1 MAKKCLVYETLGNIT
16 AMKVKES
23 LGNNEIRLS
32 GVFGV
37 CGIKNGNNRIYSKEN
52 YGQMVESLQKTIA
65 TEGCLGE
72 LEHPNSM
79 NINLNNV
86 SHKIESVQMHEDGT
100 ITGTVVLL
108 DTEKGRNAKAIVEAG
123 VPLYIS
129 SRALGSIDESGN
141 VTLTMLKT
149 YDLVGTPGFSQASL
163 HLDENQKFESLNE
176 SMCAVILEGED
187 DNNDDPNKDKD
198 KDKDKTNMKDLKE
211 AVDKLSEKVESLEA
225 ELHVAKESIDEK
237 DEQIQALTEQVSEF
251 KPTNYDAIESWIKEE
266 FKPEFSQEMANGVQK
281 WVSEEFAP
289 VVQNWVCEQFAPE
302 VQKWVVEQY
311 SPEVQKWIVENYS
324 PEVQKWVVEQYSPEV
339 QKWIVENYSSEVQ
352 KWIVEQY
359 SPEVQKWIVENYS
372 DELQKWIVE
381 QYSPEVQ
388 NWIVENYSDEL
399 QNWITEQFGK
409 ELTNKINENVSE
421 YLESKS
427 NDKFENI
434 DRMLEM
440 LESGQGSKENEIQM
454 LKEQQEKNL
463 GKYANCYAI
472 VNMPNEYRPMFE
484 GLSEQKKDEIALQ
497 SRAYDFTKTGVMESF
512 WAGIDFNEKPVQNIN
527 ENHNQNPVDSYMAS
541 IAAQMMALR

>member
-23 LGNNEIRLS
+23 LDNNEIRLS

-187 DNNDDPNKDKD
+187 DKNDDPDKNKD

-225 ELHVAKESIDEK
+225 ELHVAKESINEK

-311 SPEVQKWIVENYS
+311 SPEVQKWVTEHYS
-324 PEVQKWVVEQYSPEV
+324 P
-339 QKWIVENYSSEVQ
+339 EVQ

-372 DELQKWIVE
+372 DELQ
-381 QYSPEVQ
+381 
-388 NWIVENYSDEL
+388 
-399 QNWITEQFGK
+399 NWITEQFGK
-409 ELTNKINENVSE
+409 ELSNKINENVSE

-427 NDKFENI
+427 NDKFDNI
-434 DRMLEM
+434 DRMIEM

-463 GKYANCYAI
+463 GKYATCYAI

-527 ENHNQNPVDSYMAS
+527 ENHNQNPVDSYMSS

>member
-225 ELHVAKESIDEK
+225 ELHVAKESINEK

-266 FKPEFSQEMANGVQK
+266 FKPEFSREMANGVQK

-324 PEVQKWVVEQYSPEV
+324 PEV
-339 QKWIVENYSSEVQ
+339 
-352 KWIVEQY
+352 
-359 SPEVQKWIVENYS
+359 
-372 DELQKWIVE
+372 QKWIVE

>member
-23 LGNNEIRLS
+23 LDNNEIRLS

-187 DNNDDPNKDKD
+187 DKNDDPDKNKD

-225 ELHVAKESIDEK
+225 ELHVAKESINEK

-266 FKPEFSQEMANGVQK
+266 FKPEFRQEMANGVQK

-311 SPEVQKWIVENYS
+311 SPEVQKWVTEHYS
-324 PEVQKWVVEQYSPEV
+324 P
-339 QKWIVENYSSEVQ
+339 EVQ

-359 SPEVQKWIVENYS
+359 SPEVQK
-372 DELQKWIVE
+372 
-381 QYSPEVQ
+381 
-388 NWIVENYSDEL
+388 WIVENYSDEL

-421 YLESKS
+421 YIESKS

-463 GKYANCYAI
+463 GKYATCYAI

-527 ENHNQNPVDSYMAS
+527 ENHNQNPVDSYMSS

>member
-225 ELHVAKESIDEK
+225 ELHVAKESINEK

-266 FKPEFSQEMANGVQK
+266 FKPEFSREMANGVQK

-324 PEVQKWVVEQYSPEV
+324 PEVQKW
-339 QKWIVENYSSEVQ
+339 
-352 KWIVEQY
+352 IVEQY
-359 SPEVQKWIVENYS
+359 SPEVQK
-372 DELQKWIVE
+372 
-381 QYSPEVQ
+381 
-388 NWIVENYSDEL
+388 WIVENYSDEL

-440 LESGQGSKENEIQM
+440 LESGQGSKKNEIQM

-527 ENHNQNPVDSYMAS
+527 ENHNQNPVDNYMAS

>member
-23 LGNNEIRLS
+23 LDNNEIRLS

-65 TEGCLGE
+65 AEGCLGE

-187 DNNDDPNKDKD
+187 DKNDDPDKNKD

-225 ELHVAKESIDEK
+225 ELHVAKESINEK

-302 VQKWVVEQY
+302 VQKWVTEQY
-311 SPEVQKWIVENYS
+311 SP
-324 PEVQKWVVEQYSPEV
+324 
-339 QKWIVENYSSEVQ
+339 EVQ

-359 SPEVQKWIVENYS
+359 SPEVQKWVTEQYS
-372 DELQKWIVE
+372 PEVQKWIVE

-388 NWIVENYSDEL
+388 KWIVENYSDEL

-463 GKYANCYAI
+463 GKYATCYAI
-472 VNMPNEYRPMFE
+472 ANMPNEYRPMFE

-527 ENHNQNPVDSYMAS
+527 ENHNQNPVDSYMSS

>member
-187 DNNDDPNKDKD
+187 DSNDDPNKDKD

-225 ELHVAKESIDEK
+225 ELHVAKESINEK

-311 SPEVQKWIVENYS
+311 SPEVQK
-324 PEVQKWVVEQYSPEV
+324 
-339 QKWIVENYSSEVQ
+339 
-352 KWIVEQY
+352 
-359 SPEVQKWIVENYS
+359 
-372 DELQKWIVE
+372 
-381 QYSPEVQ
+381 
-388 NWIVENYSDEL
+388 WIVENYSDEL

-527 ENHNQNPVDSYMAS
+527 ENRNQNPVDSYMGS

>member
-198 KDKDKTNMKDLKE
+198 KDKDKINMKDLKE

-225 ELHVAKESIDEK
+225 ELHVAKESINEK

-324 PEVQKWVVEQYSPEV
+324 PEVQKW
-339 QKWIVENYSSEVQ
+339 
-352 KWIVEQY
+352 
-359 SPEVQKWIVENYS
+359 
-372 DELQKWIVE
+372 IVE

-421 YLESKS
+421 YIESKS

>member
-23 LGNNEIRLS
+23 LDNNEIRLS

-187 DNNDDPNKDKD
+187 DKNDDPDKNKD

-225 ELHVAKESIDEK
+225 ELHVAKESINEK

-311 SPEVQKWIVENYS
+311 SPEVQKWITEH
-324 PEVQKWVVEQYSPEV
+324 YSPEV
-339 QKWIVENYSSEVQ
+339 QKWIVEHYSPEVQ

-359 SPEVQKWIVENYS
+359 SPEVQK
-372 DELQKWIVE
+372 
-381 QYSPEVQ
+381 
-388 NWIVENYSDEL
+388 WIVENYSDEL

-463 GKYANCYAI
+463 GKYATYYAI

-527 ENHNQNPVDSYMAS
+527 ENHNQNPVDSYMSS

>member
-225 ELHVAKESIDEK
+225 ELHVAKESINEK

-324 PEVQKWVVEQYSPEV
+324 PEVQKW
-339 QKWIVENYSSEVQ
+339 
-352 KWIVEQY
+352 IVEQY
-359 SPEVQKWIVENYS
+359 SPEVQK
-372 DELQKWIVE
+372 
-381 QYSPEVQ
+381 
-388 NWIVENYSDEL
+388 WIVENYSDEL

-527 ENHNQNPVDSYMAS
+527 ENHNQNPVDNYMAS

>member
-16 AMKVKES
+16 AMKIKES
-23 LGNNEIRLS
+23 LDNNEIRLS

-37 CGIKNGNNRIYSKEN
+37 CGIKNGNNRVYSKEN

-108 DTEKGRNAKAIVEAG
+108 NTEKGRNAKAIVEAG

-187 DNNDDPNKDKD
+187 SETNDTNKEGNKDNKEN
-198 KDKDKTNMKDLKE
+198 KTNMKDLKE
-211 AVDKLSEKVESLEA
+211 AIDKLSEKVESLEA
-225 ELHVAKESIDEK
+225 ELHIAKESINEK
-237 DEQIQALTEQVSEF
+237 DEEIQALTEQIADI

-266 FKPEFSQEMANGVQK
+266 FKPEFANEMANGVQQ
-281 WVSEEFAP
+281 WVTEEFAP
-289 VVQNWVCEQFAPE
+289 VVQNWVTEEFAPE
-302 VQKWVVEQY
+302 VQNWVVEH
-311 SPEVQKWIVENYS
+311 YS
-324 PEVQKWVVEQYSPEV
+324 PEVQKWVVEQFAPEV
-339 QKWIVENYSSEVQ
+339 QNWIT
-352 KWIVEQY
+352 EQY
-359 SPEVQKWIVENYS
+359 SPEVQNWIVEQFAPEVQN
-372 DELQKWIVE
+372 WIVE

-388 NWIVENYSDEL
+388 NWIVENYSSEL
-399 QNWITEQFGK
+399 QNWITEHFGK

-421 YLESKS
+421 YLESKA
-427 NDKFENI
+427 NNKFDNI

-440 LESGQGSKENEIQM
+440 LDNGNATKEQEIQM

-463 GKYANCYAI
+463 GKYATCYAI
-472 VNMPNEYRPMFE
+472 TNMPNEYRPMFE
-484 GLSEQKKDEIALQ
+484 GLSEEKKDQIALQ
-497 SRAYDFTKTGVMESF
+497 SRAYDFTKNGVMESF
-512 WAGIDFNEKPVQNIN
+512 WSSIDFRETPSQSVN
-527 ENHNQNPVDSYMAS
+527 ENHNVNPVNNYMNN

>member
-23 LGNNEIRLS
+23 LDNNEIRLS

-129 SRALGSIDESGN
+129 SSALGSIDESGN

-187 DNNDDPNKDKD
+187 DKNDDPDKNKD

-225 ELHVAKESIDEK
+225 ELHVAKESINEK

-266 FKPEFSQEMANGVQK
+266 FKPEFRQEMANGVQK

-289 VVQNWVCEQFAPE
+289 VIQNWVCEQFAPE

-311 SPEVQKWIVENYS
+311 SPEVQKWVTEHYS
-324 PEVQKWVVEQYSPEV
+324 P
-339 QKWIVENYSSEVQ
+339 EVQ

-359 SPEVQKWIVENYS
+359 SPEVQKWIVE
-372 DELQKWIVE
+372 

-388 NWIVENYSDEL
+388 KWIVENYSDEL

-434 DRMLEM
+434 DRMLEI
-440 LESGQGSKENEIQM
+440 LENGQGSKENEIQM

-463 GKYANCYAI
+463 GKYATCYAI

-527 ENHNQNPVDSYMAS
+527 ENYNQNPVDSYMSS

>member
-23 LGNNEIRLS
+23 LDNNEIRLS

-187 DNNDDPNKDKD
+187 DPDGKNKDKD
-198 KDKDKTNMKDLKE
+198 NNDKDKTNMKDLKE

-225 ELHVAKESIDEK
+225 ELHVAKESINEK

-311 SPEVQKWIVENYS
+311 SPEVQKWVVEHYSPEVQKWIVENYS
-324 PEVQKWVVEQYSPEV
+324 PEVQN
-339 QKWIVENYSSEVQ
+339 WIVENYSSEVQ

-372 DELQKWIVE
+372 G
-381 QYSPEVQ
+381 
-388 NWIVENYSDEL
+388 EL
-399 QNWITEQFGK
+399 QNWITEHFGK

-427 NDKFENI
+427 NDKFDNI

-463 GKYANCYAI
+463 GKYATCYAI

-484 GLSEQKKDEIALQ
+484 GLSDQKKDEIALQ

-527 ENHNQNPVDSYMAS
+527 ENNTQNPVDNYMSS

>member
-52 YGQMVESLQKTIA
+52 YGQMVESLQKTIV

-187 DNNDDPNKDKD
+187 DNNDDSNKDKD

-225 ELHVAKESIDEK
+225 ELHVAKESINEK

-289 VVQNWVCEQFAPE
+289 VVQDWVCEQFAPE

-311 SPEVQKWIVENYS
+311 SPEVQKWIVENC
-324 PEVQKWVVEQYSPEV
+324 
-339 QKWIVENYSSEVQ
+339 SSEVQ

-359 SPEVQKWIVENYS
+359 SPK
-372 DELQKWIVE
+372 
-381 QYSPEVQ
+381 VQ

-527 ENHNQNPVDSYMAS
+527 ENHNQNPVDNYMAS
-541 IAAQMMALR
+541 IAAQMIALR

>member
-23 LGNNEIRLS
+23 LSNNEIRLS

-187 DNNDDPNKDKD
+187 DNNDDPD
-198 KDKDKTNMKDLKE
+198 KDKDKTDMKDLKE

-289 VVQNWVCEQFAPE
+289 IVQNWVCEQFAPE

-324 PEVQKWVVEQYSPEV
+324 PEVQKWIVEHYSP
-339 QKWIVENYSSEVQ
+339 EVQ

-372 DELQKWIVE
+372 
-381 QYSPEVQ
+381 S
-388 NWIVENYSDEL
+388 EL

-421 YLESKS
+421 YLESKA

-512 WAGIDFNEKPVQNIN
+512 WASIDFNEKPVQNIN
-527 ENHNQNPVDSYMAS
+527 ENHNQNPVDNYISS
-541 IAAQMMALR
+541 IASQMMALR

>member
-23 LGNNEIRLS
+23 LDNNEIRLS

-65 TEGCLGE
+65 AEGCLGE

-187 DNNDDPNKDKD
+187 DNNDDPDKNKDKD
-198 KDKDKTNMKDLKE
+198 NNDKDKTNMKDLKE

-225 ELHVAKESIDEK
+225 ELHVAKESINEK

-266 FKPEFSQEMANGVQK
+266 FKPEFSQEIANGVQE

-289 VVQNWVCEQFAPE
+289 IVQNWVCEQFAPE
-302 VQKWVVEQY
+302 VQKWVVEQ
-311 SPEVQKWIVENYS
+311 YS

-372 DELQKWIVE
+372 DELQ
-381 QYSPEVQ
+381 
-388 NWIVENYSDEL
+388 
-399 QNWITEQFGK
+399 NWITEQFGK
-409 ELTNKINENVSE
+409 ELTNTINENVSE

-527 ENHNQNPVDSYMAS
+527 ENHNQNPVDNYMAS

>member
-23 LGNNEIRLS
+23 LDNNEIRLS

-187 DNNDDPNKDKD
+187 DKNDDPDKNKD

-225 ELHVAKESIDEK
+225 ELHVAKESINEK
-237 DEQIQALTEQVSEF
+237 DEQIQSLTEQVSEF

-281 WVSEEFAP
+281 WISEEFAP

-302 VQKWVVEQY
+302 VQKWIVEQY
-311 SPEVQKWIVENYS
+311 SPEVQKWIT
-324 PEVQKWVVEQYSPEV
+324 EQYSPEV
-339 QKWIVENYSSEVQ
+339 QKWITEQYSPEVQ

-372 DELQKWIVE
+372 E
-381 QYSPEVQ
+381 
-388 NWIVENYSDEL
+388 EL

-463 GKYANCYAI
+463 GKYATCYAI

-527 ENHNQNPVDSYMAS
+527 ENHNQNPVDNYMS
-541 IAAQMMALR
+541 NIAAQMMALR

>member
-266 FKPEFSQEMANGVQK
+266 FKPEFSREMANGVQK

-324 PEVQKWVVEQYSPEV
+324 PEVQKW
-339 QKWIVENYSSEVQ
+339 
-352 KWIVEQY
+352 IVEQY
-359 SPEVQKWIVENYS
+359 SPEVQK
-372 DELQKWIVE
+372 
-381 QYSPEVQ
+381 
-388 NWIVENYSDEL
+388 WIVENYSDEL

-527 ENHNQNPVDSYMAS
+527 ENHNQNPVDNYMAS

>member
-187 DNNDDPNKDKD
+187 DNSDDSNKDKD

-225 ELHVAKESIDEK
+225 ELHIAKESIDEK

-266 FKPEFSQEMANGVQK
+266 FKPEFSKEMANGVQK

-311 SPEVQKWIVENYS
+311 SPEVQKWVT
-324 PEVQKWVVEQYSPEV
+324 EQYSP
-339 QKWIVENYSSEVQ
+339 EVQ

-359 SPEVQKWIVENYS
+359 SPEVQK
-372 DELQKWIVE
+372 
-381 QYSPEVQ
+381 
-388 NWIVENYSDEL
+388 WIVENYSDEL

>member
-23 LGNNEIRLS
+23 LDNNEIRLS

-187 DNNDDPNKDKD
+187 DKNDDPDKNKD

-225 ELHVAKESIDEK
+225 ELHVAKESINEK

-251 KPTNYDAIESWIKEE
+251 KPTNYDAIESWINEE
-266 FKPEFSQEMANGVQK
+266 FKPEFRQEMANGVQK

-311 SPEVQKWIVENYS
+311 SPEVQKWVTEH
-324 PEVQKWVVEQYSPEV
+324 YSPEV
-339 QKWIVENYSSEVQ
+339 QKWIVEQYSPEVQ

-372 DELQKWIVE
+372 DELQ
-381 QYSPEVQ
+381 
-388 NWIVENYSDEL
+388 
-399 QNWITEQFGK
+399 NWITEQFGK
-409 ELTNKINENVSE
+409 ELSNKINENVSE

-427 NDKFENI
+427 NDKFDNI

-463 GKYANCYAI
+463 GKYATCYAI

-527 ENHNQNPVDSYMAS
+527 ENHNQNPVDSYMSS

>member
-187 DNNDDPNKDKD
+187 DNNDDSNKDKD

-311 SPEVQKWIVENYS
+311 SPEVQKWVVENYS
-324 PEVQKWVVEQYSPEV
+324 PEV
-339 QKWIVENYSSEVQ
+339 
-352 KWIVEQY
+352 
-359 SPEVQKWIVENYS
+359 
-372 DELQKWIVE
+372 QKWIVE

-527 ENHNQNPVDSYMAS
+527 ENHNQNPVDSYMAN

>member
-23 LGNNEIRLS
+23 LDNNEIRLS

-187 DNNDDPNKDKD
+187 DKNDDPDKNKD

-225 ELHVAKESIDEK
+225 ELHVAKESINEK

-311 SPEVQKWIVENYS
+311 SPEVQKWVTEHYS
-324 PEVQKWVVEQYSPEV
+324 P
-339 QKWIVENYSSEVQ
+339 EVQ

-372 DELQKWIVE
+372 DELQ
-381 QYSPEVQ
+381 
-388 NWIVENYSDEL
+388 
-399 QNWITEQFGK
+399 NWITEQFGK
-409 ELTNKINENVSE
+409 ELSNKINENVSE

-427 NDKFENI
+427 NDKFDNI

-463 GKYANCYAI
+463 GKYATCYAI

-527 ENHNQNPVDSYMAS
+527 ENHNQNPVDSYMSS

>member
-225 ELHVAKESIDEK
+225 ELHVAKESINEK

-311 SPEVQKWIVENYS
+311 SPEVQKWVT
-324 PEVQKWVVEQYSPEV
+324 EQYSP
-339 QKWIVENYSSEVQ
+339 EVQ

-359 SPEVQKWIVENYS
+359 SPEVQK
-372 DELQKWIVE
+372 
-381 QYSPEVQ
+381 
-388 NWIVENYSDEL
+388 WIVENYSDEL

-512 WAGIDFNEKPVQNIN
+512 WASIDFNEKPVQNIN

>member
-23 LGNNEIRLS
+23 LDNNEIRLS

-187 DNNDDPNKDKD
+187 DKNDDPDKNKD

-225 ELHVAKESIDEK
+225 ELHVAKESINEK

-266 FKPEFSQEMANGVQK
+266 FKPEFTQEMANGVQN
-281 WVSEEFAP
+281 WVCEQFAP

-311 SPEVQKWIVENYS
+311 SPEVQKWVTEHYS
-324 PEVQKWVVEQYSPEV
+324 P
-339 QKWIVENYSSEVQ
+339 EVQ

-359 SPEVQKWIVENYS
+359 SPEVQKWIVE
-372 DELQKWIVE
+372 
-381 QYSPEVQ
+381 QYSSEVQ
-388 NWIVENYSDEL
+388 KWIVENYSDEL

-463 GKYANCYAI
+463 GKYATCYAI

-527 ENHNQNPVDSYMAS
+527 ENYNQNPVDNYMSS

>member
-23 LGNNEIRLS
+23 LDNNEIRLS

-187 DNNDDPNKDKD
+187 DKNDDPDKNKD

-225 ELHVAKESIDEK
+225 ELHVAKESINEK

-311 SPEVQKWIVENYS
+311 SPEVQKWVTEH
-324 PEVQKWVVEQYSPEV
+324 
-339 QKWIVENYSSEVQ
+339 YSSEVQ

-372 DELQKWIVE
+372 DELQ
-381 QYSPEVQ
+381 
-388 NWIVENYSDEL
+388 
-399 QNWITEQFGK
+399 NWITEQFGK
-409 ELTNKINENVSE
+409 ELSNKINENVSE
-421 YLESKS
+421 YFESKS
-427 NDKFENI
+427 NDKFDNI

-463 GKYANCYAI
+463 GKYATCYAI

-527 ENHNQNPVDSYMAS
+527 ENHNQNPVDSYMSS

>member
-225 ELHVAKESIDEK
+225 ELHVAKESINEK

-324 PEVQKWVVEQYSPEV
+324 PEV
-339 QKWIVENYSSEVQ
+339 
-352 KWIVEQY
+352 
-359 SPEVQKWIVENYS
+359 
-372 DELQKWIVE
+372 QKWIVE

-527 ENHNQNPVDSYMAS
+527 ENHNQNPVDNYMAS

>member
-187 DNNDDPNKDKD
+187 DSNDDPNKDKD

-225 ELHVAKESIDEK
+225 ELHVAKESINEK

-266 FKPEFSQEMANGVQK
+266 FKPEFSREMANGVQK

-339 QKWIVENYSSEVQ
+339 QK
-352 KWIVEQY
+352 
-359 SPEVQKWIVENYS
+359 
-372 DELQKWIVE
+372 
-381 QYSPEVQ
+381 
-388 NWIVENYSDEL
+388 WIVENYSDEL